1 MTALRV
7 FFVMPLVISKYA
19 LVIFVR
25 RQLLRDLC
33 VAFFAGSRLRG
44 CAIIVRKVLRTWHE
58 LQSGSLSFEI
68 IVRRKLWVKLRRCL

>member
-44 CAIIVRKVLRTWHE
+44 CAIIVRKGTWHE
-58 LQSGSLSFEI
+58 FTEWILVL
-68 IVRRKLWVKLRRCL
+68 